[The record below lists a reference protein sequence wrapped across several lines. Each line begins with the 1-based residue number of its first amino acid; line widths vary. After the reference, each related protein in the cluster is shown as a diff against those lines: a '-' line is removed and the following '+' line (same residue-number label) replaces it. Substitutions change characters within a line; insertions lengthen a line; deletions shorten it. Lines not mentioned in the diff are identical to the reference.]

1 MSRRND
7 ILEWAADRRLRAA
20 DVLVALRLAGILPTG
35 GGWRRFLDRLTL
47 WLAVVL
53 LCAAVI
59 MFFAYNWQAMGRY
72 AKFGLVEALFVVAVL
87 AAWRFGPDRIAGQ
100 AALLGAAILVGAL
113 LALIGQVYQTGA
125 DPWELFAVW
134 AIAILPWVAMLRFA
148 PLWLFWLALVNL
160 AAILY
165 HQAFGGLIGVL
176 FGTERL
182 LWVLL
187 VLNTVALAAWEVL
200 AMRGIEW
207 LQPRWAPRVL
217 ATASGGLAT
226 ALALW
231 AVFEFRS
238 VGFAGALAY
247 GVWVGGAYAFYRY
260 RMRDLFVLAGGVL
273 STIIVVASVLSK
285 QLLDRSGAEAG
296 AFLLIGLVVI
306 GMSAAGAFWLRRVA
320 REGS

>member
-7 ILEWAADRRLRAA
+7 ILGWAEDRRLRAA
-20 DVLVALRLAGILPTG
+20 DVLPALRLAGILPTA

-87 AAWRFGPDRIAGQ
+87 AAWRFGPDRIVGQ

-113 LALIGQVYQTGA
+113 LALIGQVYETGA

-134 AIAILPWVAMLRFA
+134 AIAILPWVAILRFA
-148 PLWLFWLALVNL
+148 PLWLFWVALVNL

-187 VLNTVALAAWEVL
+187 GLNTVALVAWEFL
-200 AMRGIEW
+200 ALRGIEW

-226 ALALW
+226 ALAVW
-231 AVFEFRS
+231 AVFEFRT
-238 VGFAGALAY
+238 VGVAGALAY
-247 GVWVGGAYAFYRY
+247 GAWLGGAYVFYRY
-260 RMRDLFVLAGGVL
+260 RMRDVFVLAGGVL
-273 STIIVVASVLSK
+273 SGIIVVASVLSRV
-285 QLLDRSGAEAG
+285 LLDLGGAEAG
-296 AFLLIGLVVI
+296 AFLLIGLAVI
-306 GMSAAGAFWLRRVA
+306 GLSAAGGFWLRRVA
-320 REGS
+320 QEGL

>member
-7 ILEWAADRRLRAA
+7 ILEWAADRKLRAA
-20 DVLVALRLAGILPTG
+20 DVPRAARLAGILPTAA
-35 GGWRRFLDRLTL
+35 GWRRFLDRLTL

-59 MFFAYNWQAMGRY
+59 MFFAHNWQALGRY

-134 AIAILPWVAMLRFA
+134 AIAILPWVAILRFA

-187 VLNTVALAAWEVL
+187 GLNTVALVAWEFL
-200 AMRGIEW
+200 ALRGIEW

-226 ALALW
+226 ALGVW
-231 AVFEFRS
+231 AVFGFRT
-238 VGFAGALAY
+238 VGVAGALAY
-247 GVWVGGAYAFYRY
+247 GAWLGGAYAFYRY
-260 RMRDLFVLAGGVL
+260 RMRDVFVLAGGVL
-273 STIIVVASVLSK
+273 SGIIVVASVLSRV
-285 QLLDRSGAEAG
+285 LLDLGGAEAG
-296 AFLLIGLVVI
+296 AFLLIGLAVI
-306 GMSAAGAFWLRRVA
+306 GLSAAGGFWLRRVA
-320 REGS
+320 QEGP

>member
-1 MSRRND
+1 MNRRND
-7 ILEWAADRRLRAA
+7 ILEWAEDRRLRAA
-20 DVLVALRLAGILPTG
+20 DVPAALRLGGILPTAS
-35 GGWRRFLDRLTL
+35 GWRRFLDRLTL

-72 AKFGLVEALFVVAVL
+72 AKFGVIEALFVVAVL

-134 AIAILPWVAMLRFA
+134 AIAILPWVAVLRFA

-165 HQAFGGLIGVL
+165 HQTFGGLVGVL

-182 LWVLL
+182 LWMLL
-187 VLNTVALAAWEVL
+187 GLNAVALAAWEFL
-200 AMRGIEW
+200 ALRGIEW
-207 LQPRWAPRVL
+207 LQPRWAARVL

-247 GVWVGGAYAFYRY
+247 GAWVGGAYAFYRY

-273 STIIVVASVLSK
+273 SAIIVVASVLSK
-285 QLLDRSGAEAG
+285 QLLDLGGAEAG

-320 REGS
+320 RAGA